1 METSQLRTS
10 DEKQQENAP
19 QTQVGAATVAAATPP
34 PMTRESGG
42 AGAGTSS
49 ERPTPRGGRRTRR
62 GGSDGHRREAVAGEL
77 MDRVVHVNRCAKVVK
92 GGRRYSF
99 GALVVVGDR
108 QGKVGVGF
116 GKANEVADAV
126 KKATESA
133 RKQMDPI
140 VLRGQTIPHES
151 IGEYD
156 GGRVL
161 LKPAS
166 PGTGIIAGLT
176 VRAVLEAAGVKD
188 VLTKSFGSSN
198 PNNVAKATLF
208 ALRQLRSPDNI
219 LHLRRKG
226 TSKNESAKPQDQTA
240 RVETQERA

>member
-1 METSQLRTS
+1 METSQAQTS
-10 DEKQQENAP
+10 DEKKQESAP
-19 QTQVGAATVAAATPP
+19 QDQLTKTATEAATAAPSVDNPP
-34 PMTRESGG
+34 PT
-42 AGAGTSS
+42 APS
-49 ERPTPRGGRRTRR
+49 ERSVPRGRRRPRR
-62 GGSDGHRREAVAGEL
+62 GGPDGQRREAVAGEL
-77 MDRVVHVNRCAKVVK
+77 MDRVVYVNRCAKVVK

-133 RKQMDPI
+133 RKHMDPV

-151 IGEYD
+151 IGEFD

-166 PGTGIIAGLT
+166 PGTGVIAGLT
-176 VRAVLEAAGVKD
+176 VRAVLEAAGVRD

-198 PNNVAKATLF
+198 PYNVAKATLF
-208 ALRQLRSPDNI
+208 ALQQLRSPDEV
-219 LHLRRKG
+219 LHLRGKRVN
-226 TSKNESAKPQDQTA
+226 KNENEKF
-240 RVETQERA
+240 QEQAVVVKAQESV

>member
-1 METSQLRTS
+1 
-10 DEKQQENAP
+10 
-19 QTQVGAATVAAATPP
+19 
-34 PMTRESGG
+34 
-42 AGAGTSS
+42 
-49 ERPTPRGGRRTRR
+49 
-62 GGSDGHRREAVAGEL
+62 
-77 MDRVVHVNRCAKVVK
+77 MDRVVYVNRCAKVVK

-133 RKQMDPI
+133 RKRMDPV

-151 IGEYD
+151 IGEFD

-166 PGTGIIAGLT
+166 PGTGLIAGLT
-176 VRAVLEAAGVKD
+176 VRAVLEAAGIKD

-198 PNNVAKATLF
+198 PYNVAKATLF
-208 ALRQLRSPDNI
+208 ALRQLRSPDEV
-219 LHLRRKG
+219 LHLRG
-226 TSKNESAKPQDQTA
+226 KNKNRSGSEKPQGQA
-240 RVETQERA
+240 IEVQA

>member
-1 METSQLRTS
+1 
-10 DEKQQENAP
+10 
-19 QTQVGAATVAAATPP
+19 
-34 PMTRESGG
+34 
-42 AGAGTSS
+42 
-49 ERPTPRGGRRTRR
+49 
-62 GGSDGHRREAVAGEL
+62 
-77 MDRVVHVNRCAKVVK
+77 MDRVVYVNRCAKVVK

-133 RKQMDPI
+133 RKRMDPV

-151 IGEYD
+151 IGEFD

-161 LKPAS
+161 IKPAS
-166 PGTGIIAGLT
+166 PGTGVIAGLT

-198 PNNVAKATLF
+198 PYNVAKATLF
-208 ALRQLRSPDNI
+208 ALRQLRSPDEV
-219 LHLRRKG
+219 LYLRGKRG
-226 TSKNESAKPQDQTA
+226 AKNDRENAQEPAVTAKA
-240 RVETQERA
+240 

>member
-1 METSQLRTS
+1 
-10 DEKQQENAP
+10 
-19 QTQVGAATVAAATPP
+19 ATAAASSISTPSP
-34 PMTRESGG
+34 AARTQEESPTP
-42 AGAGTSS
+42 A
-49 ERPTPRGGRRTRR
+49 ERPAPRGRRRPRR
-62 GGSDGHRREAVAGEL
+62 SGGSDGQRREAVAGEL
-77 MDRVVHVNRCAKVVK
+77 MDRVVYVNRCAKVVK

-133 RKQMDPI
+133 RKRMDPV

-151 IGEYD
+151 IGEFD

-166 PGTGIIAGLT
+166 PGTGLIAGLT
-176 VRAVLEAAGVKD
+176 VRAVLEAAGIKD

-198 PNNVAKATLF
+198 PYNVAKATLF
-208 ALRQLRSPDNI
+208 ALRQLRSPDEV
-219 LHLRRKG
+219 LHLRG
-226 TSKNESAKPQDQTA
+226 KNKNRSGSEKPQGQA
-240 RVETQERA
+240 IEVQA

>member
-1 METSQLRTS
+1 METSQSRTS
-10 DEKQQENAP
+10 DEKKLDSVSHQQSGAP
-19 QTQVGAATVAAATPP
+19 APSAAA
-34 PMTRESGG
+34 REG
-42 AGAGTSS
+42 AEAPAAA
-49 ERPTPRGGRRTRR
+49 ERPAPRGRRRPRR
-62 GGSDGHRREAVAGEL
+62 GGPDGQRREAAAGEL
-77 MDRVVHVNRCAKVVK
+77 MDRVVYVNRCAKVVK

-133 RKQMDPI
+133 RKRMDPV

-151 IGEYD
+151 IGEFD

-161 LKPAS
+161 IKPAS
-166 PGTGIIAGLT
+166 PGTGVIAGLT

-198 PNNVAKATLF
+198 PYNVAKATLF
-208 ALRQLRSPDNI
+208 ALRQLRSPDEV
-219 LHLRRKG
+219 LYLRGKRG
-226 TSKNESAKPQDQTA
+226 AKNDRENAQEPAVTAKA
-240 RVETQERA
+240 

>member
-1 METSQLRTS
+1 
-10 DEKQQENAP
+10 
-19 QTQVGAATVAAATPP
+19 
-34 PMTRESGG
+34 
-42 AGAGTSS
+42 
-49 ERPTPRGGRRTRR
+49 
-62 GGSDGHRREAVAGEL
+62 